1 MQDGPSITIKQVA
14 DYRFE
19 INFGSAHYPA
29 LTVDEAEPIGGGAG
43 PCPEQLL
50 VAGVAN
56 CLVAS
61 LVFALSKH
69 REDAHGIEAQAR
81 CRIARNAEGRL
92 RVAGIDVAI
101 VLGAD
106 ARDLKRIDRV
116 LAQFECFCTVS
127 ESVKAGIPVEV
138 CVNDRSGVRLR

>member
-14 DYRFE
+14 DYQFE
-19 INFGSAHYPA
+19 VNFGSAHYP
-29 LTVDEAEPIGGGAG
+29 G
-43 PCPEQLL
+43 PDRGRGRADRRRGRPLPEQLL

-61 LVFALSKH
+61 FVFALSKH
-69 REDAHGIEAQAR
+69 RENAHGIEAQAR

-101 VLGAD
+101 VLGAE
-106 ARDLKRIDRV
+106 ARNLNRIDRV